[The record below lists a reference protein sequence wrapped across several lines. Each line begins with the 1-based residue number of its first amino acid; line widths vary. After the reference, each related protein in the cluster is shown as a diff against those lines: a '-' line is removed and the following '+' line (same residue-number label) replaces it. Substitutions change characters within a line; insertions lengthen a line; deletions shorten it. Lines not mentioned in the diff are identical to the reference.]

1 MHTASKLQNIMFIDV
16 RTRGRLKNQNTFS
29 AVLIACAFFLSV
41 HSIDT
46 NTTYER
52 VPTYNSIQ
60 QIIQTILFDS
70 TIRNNNTLYNFTH
83 YSYCTT
89 ININYH
95 HIISSK
101 TTNSLETYQTKTV
114 LLMMMKFSM
123 VQFFQSISLTLS
135 VYLYLI
141 LCLLCDCVMMSLVLV
156 EEI

>member
-16 RTRGRLKNQNTFS
+16 RTRGTGQAEKLEHFFS
-29 AVLIACAFFLSV
+29 CFDCMCFFLFV
-41 HSIDT
+41 HSID
-46 NTTYER
+46 TTYER
-52 VPTYNSIQ
+52 VPIYNSIQ

-95 HIISSK
+95 HINSAK

-114 LLMMMKFSM
+114 LLMMIKFSM
-123 VQFFQSISLTLS
+123 V
-135 VYLYLI
+135 
-141 LCLLCDCVMMSLVLV
+141 
-156 EEI
+156 

>member
-1 MHTASKLQNIMFIDV
+1 MIARYAHSQQTTKYYVHRRTYTGQAEKLEHF
-16 RTRGRLKNQNTFS
+16 FS
-29 AVLIACAFFLSV
+29 CFDCMCFFLSV
-41 HSIDT
+41 HSID
-46 NTTYER
+46 TTYER

-70 TIRNNNTLYNFTH
+70 TIRNNNTLYNFSH

-95 HIISSK
+95 HNISSK

-123 VQFFQSISLTLS
+123 V
-135 VYLYLI
+135 
-141 LCLLCDCVMMSLVLV
+141 
-156 EEI
+156 